1 MQWTEK
7 QKQVIETRG
16 CNLLVSAAAGSGKTA
31 VLVERIIR
39 LISEGPRPLDI
50 DQLLVMTFTNA
61 AAAEMRERIAQAVER
76 KLTEQPDNEHL
87 QAQAALVPYAQI
99 MTIDSFCLS
108 LIRDHFNLLD
118 IDPAFRIGDEGELKL
133 LRADVMQN
141 MLEEYYSAGD
151 PVFERFV
158 DTYASGKSDSGI
170 EDYIMQVYTFAQSN
184 PFPEQW
190 IGRCRAEMEQT
201 GTGSLEG
208 AAWMRFLME
217 DVRRQLGEMA
227 EQYEVAMELCREP
240 DGPEAYLPT
249 LTEELRMLRGLSET
263 ETYDI
268 LRERLRG
275 AEFGRLKA
283 IRSGDIDPVKKEL
296 VSECRNRI
304 KKAVNGLK
312 ASCGAQTEAEA
323 AADLLATKDVVLKLL
338 ELAEEFARRYQ
349 EAKKDKNLVDFN
361 DLEHYALEIL
371 VERPGE
377 LGSGA
382 AETAAGAAD
391 CISAAQR
398 SEESTQER
406 NSSQAEAETADSA
419 AEEAA
424 DRAGTTGDVVFTL
437 HYTETADRLSRQYE
451 EILVDEYQDSNY
463 VQEALIQALSGGRF
477 GRPNVFMVGDVK
489 QSIYKFR
496 LARPELFMEKYET
509 YSEEKGP
516 DRKIELHQNFRSRES
531 VLDSV
536 NRIFYQIMTKNLG
549 NVDYTEEAALHPG
562 AVFAEGERCGTP
574 TELLLL
580 DTGKESMGALED
592 AVIQGEGAVSR
603 LSQEEAADYTAREL
617 ETKMIARRM
626 RELTDPQTGLQ
637 VWDKEK
643 GFYRPAGY
651 GDMVIL
657 LRSMAG
663 WSETILQVLTREG
676 IPAYAETGTGYFDT
690 IEVETVLAMLAVIDN
705 PIQDIPLAAALRS
718 PMAGLSDEEMA
729 WMMAAYKKVAEHRQD
744 RGIYGAF
751 RYLTEAAESR
761 GREDEPE
768 SGVAAKLPGEFAGHL
783 GTVVS
788 KLSVFAGLLDRLR
801 LQATYL
807 PIHELVCQVYEQTGY
822 YDYVS
827 AMPAGQTRR
836 ANLDMLVEKASAFEK
851 TSYKGLFQFI
861 RYITQLKKYET
872 DFGEASAGQYEN
884 MVRVMSIHK
893 SKGLEFPIVFLAGTG
908 KQFNK
913 QDVRGRLI
921 IDSDLGIATDYLDL
935 ELRVKGPTLKK
946 NVLKRKMDLDN
957 LGEELRV
964 LYVAMTRAK
973 EKLILT
979 GADRSLA
986 KKLEKWENM
995 EWGKE
1000 SRRHVPAVPYTVLS
1014 AAGSYLDWI
1023 LMTHPARSGCM
1034 DVRQIPVKML
1044 VGEEITRQI
1053 EKRAGKE
1060 ELLRLAEEADEWERT
1075 SEEAESDKRVQPAGE
1090 AGADKRMRPAGET
1103 DTRKEPSQRTEGA
1116 DAELAEADDSEEKA
1130 YTDASVYAQLAQ
1142 CFGYRY
1148 PYEADTN
1155 LHTKMTVS
1163 ELKKPGQDID
1173 DFDGLMQAAQAD
1185 YLSDP
1190 DMRESV
1196 RMEDNLRH
1204 GSVEEEASGSFIQKR
1219 NAHLAADDAGKQRKE
1234 EIDTP
1239 SGPGASIRTAM
1250 EQAAR
1255 RGTAYH
1261 RVLELLDFS
1270 RTETC
1275 TDVENQIKEMAEL
1288 HRIGKEAAGLIRPY
1302 PIWRFASS
1310 PIGERMRR
1318 AQETERL
1325 HREQQ
1330 FILGIPAREMGLAGS
1345 DELVL
1350 IQGIID
1356 AYMEEDDGLVLL
1368 DYKTDRIAEGQKEI
1382 LAKRYKV
1389 QLDYYQRALEQMTK
1403 KNVKER
1409 YIYSLRLMK
1418 VIPV

>member
-50 DQLLVMTFTNA
+50 DRLLVMTFTNA

-76 KLTEQPDNEHL
+76 KLSEQPDNEHL

-99 MTIDSFCLS
+99 TTIDSFCLS

-158 DTYASGKSDSGI
+158 DTYASGRSDSGI

-201 GTGSLEG
+201 GAGSLKHT
-208 AAWMRFLME
+208 AWMRYLME
-217 DVRRQLGEMA
+217 DVGRQLDEMTG
-227 EQYEVAMELCREP
+227 QYEEVMELCREP
-240 DGPEAYLPT
+240 GGPEAYLPA
-249 LTEELRMLRGLSET
+249 LAEELRMLRGLAGA
-263 ETYDI
+263 ETYDD
-268 LRERLRG
+268 LCERLRG

-283 IRSGDIDPVKKEL
+283 ARGGDIDPVKKEL

-312 ASCGAQTEAEA
+312 ASYGAQTEAEA

-371 VERPGE
+371 AERPGAPA
-377 LGSGA
+377 GGA

-391 CISAAQR
+391 GISAAQR
-398 SEESTQER
+398 SEENTQER
-406 NSSQAEAETADSA
+406 NSSQAESETADSA
-419 AEEAA
+419 AEAAA
-424 DRAGTTGDVVFTL
+424 DGAGTTGDAVFTL
-437 HYTETADRLSRQYE
+437 HYTETADRLSSQYA

-463 VQEALIQALSGGRF
+463 VQEALIQALSGGRC

-509 YSEEKGP
+509 YSAEKGP

-531 VLDSV
+531 VLESV

-549 NVDYTEEAALHPG
+549 NVEYTEEAALHPG

-592 AVIQGEGAVSR
+592 AVMQEEGAAPR

-617 ETKMIARRM
+617 EAKMIARRM

-637 VWDKEK
+637 VWDKER
-643 GFYRPAGY
+643 GIYRPAGY

-657 LRSMAG
+657 LRSMTG

-705 PIQDIPLAAALRS
+705 PIQDIPLAAVLRS
-718 PMAGLSDEEMA
+718 PMVGLSDEEMA
-729 WMMAAYKKVAEHRQD
+729 WMTAAYKKVTEHRQD

-751 RYLTEAAESR
+751 RYLTEADESR
-761 GREDEPE
+761 AHGADPE
-768 SGVAAKLPGEFAGHL
+768 NGGTAKLPGDRAHGADPENGGPPAKAKLPEEFAERL
-783 GTVVS
+783 GAVVP
-788 KLSVFAGLLDRLR
+788 KLSAFAGLLDRLR

-893 SKGLEFPIVFLAGTG
+893 SKGLEFPVVFLAGTG

-946 NVLKRKMDLDN
+946 NVLKRKTDLDN

-1000 SRRHVPAVPYTVLS
+1000 RRQRIPAVPYTVLS
-1014 AAGSYLDWI
+1014 TAGSYLDWI
-1023 LMTHPARSGCM
+1023 LMTHPERSGCIE
-1034 DVRQIPVKML
+1034 VSQIPVDTL
-1044 VGEEITRQI
+1044 VGEEVTRQI
-1053 EKRAGKE
+1053 GKKAGKE
-1060 ELLRLAEEADEWERT
+1060 ELLRLAEEADERERTSEAAGADELERT
-1075 SEEAESDKRVQPAGE
+1075 SEEA
-1090 AGADKRMRPAGET
+1090 GADELERTSEAAGVDEREQPAGET
-1103 DTRKEPSQRTEGA
+1103 DTRKELSQRTEGA
-1116 DAELAEADDSEEKA
+1116 DEELTEAGESSENA
-1130 YTDASVYAQLAQ
+1130 FTDASVYAQLDQ
-1142 CFGYRY
+1142 CFRYRY
-1148 PYEADTN
+1148 PYEADTG

-1163 ELKKPGQDID
+1163 ELKKLGQDID
-1173 DFDGLMQAAQAD
+1173 DFAGLMQAAPAD
-1185 YLSDP
+1185 YL
-1190 DMRESV
+1190 
-1196 RMEDNLRH
+1196 
-1204 GSVEEEASGSFIQKR
+1204 
-1219 NAHLAADDAGKQRKE
+1219 DDAGKRQKE
-1234 EIDTP
+1234 DIDTP
-1239 SGPGASIRTAM
+1239 SGPEADIRTAM
-1250 EQAAR
+1250 EKAAR

-1261 RVLELLDFS
+1261 RVLELMDFN
-1270 RTETC
+1270 RAETC
-1275 TDVENQIKEMAEL
+1275 QDVENQIKELAER
-1288 HRIGKEAAGLIRPY
+1288 HRIGDEAAGLVRPY

-1310 PIGERMRR
+1310 ALGKRVRR
-1318 AQETERL
+1318 AQETGRF

-1330 FILGIPAREMGLAGS
+1330 FILGIPAREMELAGS

-1356 AYMEEDDGLVLL
+1356 AYLEEDDGLVLL
-1368 DYKTDRIAEGQKEI
+1368 DYKTDRIAEGQEDV

-1389 QLDYYQRALEQMTK
+1389 QMDYYQRALEQMTK